1 MKTLNKAE
9 LIEAVAADCD
19 ESKALV
25 EKVLNSFTNVVGY
38 SLCNGVTVTLHKIG
52 KLKPIE
58 RAARTGRN
66 PKTGEEIAI
75 PVSKSVKF
83 SLAKDLK
90 DGLN

>member
-9 LIEAVAADCD
+9 LIEAVAADCS

-38 SLCNGVTVTLHKIG
+38 SLCHDITVTLHKIG

-66 PKTGEEIAI
+66 PKTGEEIVI
-75 PVSKSVKF
+75 PASKSVKF
-83 SLAKDLK
+83 SIAKDLK